1 MKNSKRKIL
10 LASTICSIV
19 AMQGM
24 VASADINADI
34 NGDGKVSAMDI
45 LLVKKNVLNI
55 IPQSS
60 FKFDINNDGFVN
72 VLDLNLVKNNSFIT
86 TNPPQTEA
94 PKTSK
99 VTNPPATE
107 APKTDP
113 PITEAPKTE
122 PPQTEAPVTEPPQT
136 EPDNNDPMVTAVID
150 GKGNVYDEAFYAK
163 IGDVCFLQGEDGYET
178 AQNYAAAI
186 EAYYGI
192 PMLVYGSSVTPAC
205 YENFDTI
212 GTLEELNAWRAGRS
226 PEEIGPAEIS
236 NNWSLIANDI
246 DFQNDCVN
254 YLDSLGLN
262 RDFLVFD

>member
-94 PKTSK
+94 PKT
-99 VTNPPATE
+99 
-107 APKTDP
+107 DP
-113 PITEAPKTE
+113 PVTEAPKTE

-150 GKGNVYDEAFYAK
+150 GKGNVYDEAFYNK
-163 IGDVCFLQGEDGYET
+163 IGNICYRKGEDGYET
-178 AQNYAAAI
+178 AQNYTAAI
-186 EAYYGI
+186 EEYYGI

-212 GTLEELNAWRAGRS
+212 GTLDELNAWRAGRS
-226 PEEIGPAEIS
+226 PAEIGPAEIS
-236 NNWSLIANDI
+236 NNWSLIANDW
-246 DFQNDCVN
+246 DFQDECES
-254 YLDSLGLN
+254 YLNSLGLS
-262 RDFLVFD
+262 RDFLVFN

>member
-34 NGDGKVSAMDI
+34 NGDGKVSALDI

-86 TNPPQTEA
+86 T
-94 PKTSK
+94 
-99 VTNPPATE
+99 
-107 APKTDP
+107 DP
-113 PITEAPKTE
+113 PVTEAPKTE

-136 EPDNNDPMVTAVID
+136 KPADTEQPAHTVID
-150 GKGNVYDEAFYAK
+150 SKGNVYDGTLYAK
-163 IGDVCFLQGEDGYET
+163 IGDIVFLSGNDGYED

-186 EAYYGI
+186 EEYYGI
-192 PMLVYGSSVTPAC
+192 PMVVSGNAVSPAC
-205 YENFDTI
+205 YDNFDTT

-226 PEEIGPAEIS
+226 PAEIGPAEIS
-236 NNWSLIANDI
+236 NNWSLIANDL
-246 DFQNDCVN
+246 DFFCECMN

>member
-10 LASTICSIV
+10 IASTICSIV

-24 VASADINADI
+24 VASADINADV

-86 TNPPQTEA
+86 TEA
-94 PKTSK
+94 P
-99 VTNPPATE
+99 V
-107 APKTDP
+107 
-113 PITEAPKTE
+113 TE

-136 EPDNNDPMVTAVID
+136 EPADTEQPAHTVID
-150 GKGNVYDEAFYAK
+150 GKGNVYDGTLYAK
-163 IGDVCFLQGEDGYET
+163 IGDIVFLSGNDGYED

-192 PMLVYGSSVTPAC
+192 PMIVSGNGVMPAC
-205 YENFDTI
+205 YENYDTT

-226 PEEIGPAEIS
+226 PAEIGPAELS
-236 NNWSLIANDI
+236 NNWSLIGNDMSFMYECM
-246 DFQNDCVN
+246 D
-254 YLDSLGLN
+254 YLESLQLV
-262 RDFLVFD
+262 RDFLVFN

>member
-86 TNPPQTEA
+86 T
-94 PKTSK
+94 
-99 VTNPPATE
+99 E
-107 APKTDP
+107 APKTD
-113 PITEAPKTE
+113 

-136 EPDNNDPMVTAVID
+136 EPANNDPMVTAIVD

-163 IGDVCFLQGEDGYET
+163 IGDVCFLQGNDGYET

-192 PMLVYGSSVTPAC
+192 PMIVTGNAVMPAC
-205 YENFDTI
+205 YENFDTT

-226 PEEIGPAEIS
+226 PTEIGPAEIS
-236 NNWSLIANDI
+236 NNWSLIGNDW
-246 DFQNDCVN
+246 DFQDECMD
-254 YLDSLGLN
+254 YLESLQLV

>member
-86 TNPPQTEA
+86 T
-94 PKTSK
+94 
-99 VTNPPATE
+99 
-107 APKTDP
+107 DP
-113 PITEAPKTE
+113 PVTEAPKTE

-136 EPDNNDPMVTAVID
+136 EFTEDPSNTIMD
-150 GKGNVYDEAFYAK
+150 GHGNSYPEVGYSK
-163 IGDVCFLQGEDGYET
+163 IGEVVFPVGADGYEN

-186 EAYYGI
+186 EEYYGI
-192 PMLVYGSSVTPAC
+192 PMLVNGSGVMPAC
-205 YENFDTI
+205 YENYDTT
-212 GTLEELNAWRAGRS
+212 GTLDELNAWRAGRS
-226 PEEIGPAEIS
+226 PAEIGPAELS

-246 DFQNDCVN
+246 DFFYACCD
-254 YLDSLGLN
+254 YLESLQLV
-262 RDFLVFD
+262 RDFLVFN

>member
-10 LASTICSIV
+10 LASIICSIV

-86 TNPPQTEA
+86 TEP
-94 PKTSK
+94 
-99 VTNPPATE
+99 
-107 APKTDP
+107 PKTD
-113 PITEAPKTE
+113 

-136 EPDNNDPMVTAVID
+136 EFTEDPVLTKTD
-150 GKGNVYDEAFYAK
+150 GKGNVYPDGGYSQ
-163 IGDVCFLQGEDGYET
+163 IGDIVFKTGADGYED

-186 EAYYGI
+186 EEYHGI
-192 PMLVYGSSVTPAC
+192 PMVVSGNAVSPAC
-205 YENFDTI
+205 YDNFDTT

-226 PEEIGPAEIS
+226 PTEIGPAEIS

-246 DFQNDCVN
+246 DFFCECMN

>member
-10 LASTICSIV
+10 LASIICSIV

-86 TNPPQTEA
+86 TDPP
-94 PKTSK
+94 
-99 VTNPPATE
+99 VTE
-107 APKTDP
+107 APKTD
-113 PITEAPKTE
+113 

-136 EPDNNDPMVTAVID
+136 EPANTEQPAHTVID
-150 GKGNVYDEAFYAK
+150 GKGNVYDGTLYAK
-163 IGDVCFLQGEDGYET
+163 IGDIVFLSGNDGYED

-186 EAYYGI
+186 EEYYGI
-192 PMLVYGSSVTPAC
+192 PMSVDGNTVCPTC
-205 YENFDTI
+205 YENYDTT

-226 PEEIGPAEIS
+226 PAEIGPAEIS
-236 NNWSLIANDI
+236 NNWSLIGNDLG
-246 DFQNDCVN
+246 FMNDCMD
-254 YLDSLGLN
+254 YLESLQLV

>member
-34 NGDGKVSAMDI
+34 NGDGKVSALDI

-86 TNPPQTEA
+86 TDPPVTEA
-94 PKTSK
+94 P
-99 VTNPPATE
+99 VI
-107 APKTDP
+107 D
-113 PITEAPKTE
+113 

-136 EPDNNDPMVTAVID
+136 EFTEDPTNTIMD
-150 GKGNVYDEAFYAK
+150 GHGNSYPEVGYIK
-163 IGDVCFLQGEDGYET
+163 IGEVVFAAGADGYED

-192 PMLVYGSSVTPAC
+192 PMVVTGNAVSPAC
-205 YENFDTI
+205 YDNYDTI
-212 GTLEELNAWRAGRS
+212 GTLEELNVWRAGRS
-226 PEEIGPAEIS
+226 PAEIGPAELS
-236 NNWSLIANDI
+236 NNWSLIGYDMSFMYECM
-246 DFQNDCVN
+246 D

>member
-113 PITEAPKTE
+113 PVTEPPKTD

-136 EPDNNDPMVTAVID
+136 EP
-150 GKGNVYDEAFYAK
+150 VYDNSALTVTDGHGNSYDAGQYSRL
-163 IGDVCFLQGEDGYET
+163 GDICFLTGADGYED

-192 PMLVYGSSVTPAC
+192 PMVVTGNAVSPAC
-205 YENFDTI
+205 YDNYDTI
-212 GTLEELNAWRAGRS
+212 GTLEELNVWRAGRS
-226 PEEIGPAEIS
+226 PAEIGPAEIS
-236 NNWSLIANDI
+236 NNWSLIGNDMSFMYECM
-246 DFQNDCVN
+246 D

-262 RDFLVFD
+262 RDFLVFN

>member
-10 LASTICSIV
+10 LASIICSIV

-86 TNPPQTEA
+86 TDPP
-94 PKTSK
+94 
-99 VTNPPATE
+99 VTE
-107 APKTDP
+107 APKTD
-113 PITEAPKTE
+113 

-136 EPDNNDPMVTAVID
+136 EFTEDPSNTIMD
-150 GKGNVYDEAFYAK
+150 GHGNSYPEVGYIK
-163 IGDVCFLQGEDGYET
+163 IGEVVFAAGNGGYED

-186 EAYYGI
+186 EEYYGI
-192 PMLVYGSSVTPAC
+192 PMIVTGNAVMPAC

-226 PEEIGPAEIS
+226 PAEIGPAEIS
-236 NNWSLIANDI
+236 NNWSLIGNDL
-246 DFQNDCVN
+246 DFMNECEY
-254 YLDSLGLN
+254 YLESLQLV